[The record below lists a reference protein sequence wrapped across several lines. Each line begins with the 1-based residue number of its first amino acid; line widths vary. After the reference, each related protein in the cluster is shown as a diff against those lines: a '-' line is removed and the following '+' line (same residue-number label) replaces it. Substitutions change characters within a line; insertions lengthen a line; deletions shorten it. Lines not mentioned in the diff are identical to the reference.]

1 MRNTSGVLF
10 VRLVLLA
17 GVLTS
22 QLQGQGDRGVITG
35 TVTDASGAI
44 VPGAAITVIQK
55 DTNTSFKTTTS
66 TAGDFAVPSL
76 PVGSYQVRTERP
88 SFKTSITD
96 NVVVVAGGTVRV
108 DVALQVGQ
116 TQQSVE
122 VTAAAQLVQSENA
135 RVSTSVSSTLVN
147 ALPVQVNGASRSPF
161 DLASTT
167 AEVNSA
173 GTFRIGGGN
182 NTVGISL
189 DGSSLAGDKIG
200 SDAGN
205 GGAAAMNSPSVE
217 ALTEFNVES
226 GGFKAETGHVS
237 GGTLSFV
244 SKSGTNQFHGSAFE
258 FLRNQDLDARGFF
271 NSTKSV
277 YKQND
282 FGVTAGGPVYLP
294 KLYNGKNKTF
304 FFASYEGFRNRVGAG
319 NGTLSS
325 VPPPEFYNGDLH
337 NWVDGNG
344 KMYQIYDPGSQ
355 NLVNGAYVRSPFPG
369 NIIPQN
375 RFDPV
380 AVPIVNYL
388 KTVLQP
394 NVPNLVP
401 GTSGYVRQ
409 NFFSTG
415 TSSSPSNRWSTKID
429 QNLGSKHHLSYLMN
443 RYRDGSVSGA
453 SGPPGLPF
461 PIGGFNGGFNA
472 TQVYRGTWDYTVTPT
487 LVSRFYGGFNYFRED
502 HGSMAI
508 SADSPQ
514 SEGFSGLLPAGYW
527 KSKGICIPNYP
538 ECANFPIITTGD
550 FAGLGT
556 NGPNGSDRL
565 VFELHEDMTKI
576 KGSHTLKWGYFYGNS
591 HYDGFGLQNGSGSLG
606 FSFTG
611 TSLPLATS
619 QATGGGSGFASFLL
633 GAVNN
638 YALDTPRYL
647 TALYRTH
654 QAYIQDDWRVS
665 RKLTLN
671 LGFRYSMNIAPM
683 SVDDKISDFSP
694 TTPNPGAGGLPGATI
709 FVGSGAGRIGRRNI
723 IDNWFGG
730 YEPRLGFAYAVNNK
744 TTIRGSAT
752 RSFGPVAGIG
762 QSSHNLGFAVR
773 LTVGNSSGGLNPAWN
788 LKDGAP
794 AWPPPPTLDP
804 AVGIGTNPP
813 YYGGNQANRPDSE
826 LNYTFNIQR
835 QITPTS
841 VIEAGYLATL
851 ASDIT
856 SNFLA
861 VNQVPYRSLPASL
874 SPFAAAGRT
883 ALGSLVGSA
892 AAIAAGVT
900 APPWTCGA
908 GSSSACVPFNTL
920 YGSSAT
926 VAQALRPFPQYTT
939 INTLDGGGDRI
950 GHSTY
955 HSLMIKFDK
964 RMASGLT
971 VQASYKVSKLLT
983 DSDSTTSAAGDMYN
997 LRLLKSI
1004 ASFDQTHQVKL
1015 AWVYELPFGRGRA
1028 FLRNGGVVA
1037 AIVGGW
1043 RVSAIQT
1050 YASGLPSNLASTVTF
1065 PIGDFSNRPTISTYD
1080 NWRGPVGGDKFDP
1093 FKDSWLQPQSF
1104 FPTQPISAFG
1114 NATRFNPK
1122 FRGAPSMSESP
1133 SVSRIFSMKERARL
1147 ELRVE
1152 AFNALNRVFFAP
1164 LGGATTLGNANW
1176 GLWRAQANGYRTMQL
1191 VGKMT
1196 W

>member
-182 NTVGISL
+182 STVGISL

-694 TTPNPGAGGLPGATI
+694 TAPNPGAGGLPGATI